1 MKNVLTLLLLTVFSA
16 VTSAPRQALAFE
28 ATLPQ
33 AASGALV
40 AQVILKDR
48 DSDLLIMNQE
58 LPTDSYMSSTAVAVY
73 PSIKT
78 EKGSWPALQPRVT
91 RYASFEPLPLG
102 VPVKMAGA
110 ASFYSRAGC
119 LGCDPQMIMA
129 NGQPL
134 NDNAL
139 TMAIPAH
146 LVKYVGRQAKVTN
159 PATGLSAIVKITDTG
174 GFNHPRYNLKDGTP
188 RVADVTIA
196 TKNAIGMKGGLGP
209 IEWEVL

>member
-1 MKNVLTLLLLTVFSA
+1 MKNRPSKILLAVFVLISLTPGP
-16 VTSAPRQALAFE
+16 TLAFE

-33 AASGALV
+33 ATSQAFI

-48 DSDLLIMNQE
+48 DSDLLITNQE
-58 LPTDSYMSSTAVAVY
+58 LPTDSYAASAVAAV

-78 EKGSWPALQPRVT
+78 EKGNWPKLQPRVT
-91 RYASFEPLPLG
+91 RYASLEPLPLG
-102 VPVKMAGA
+102 GPVKMAGA

-146 LVKYVGRQAKVTN
+146 LVRYVGRKAKVTN
-159 PATGLSAIVKITDTG
+159 PATGLSVVVDITDTG
-174 GFNHPRYNLKDGTP
+174 GFNHPKYNTASGLP
-188 RVADVTIA
+188 RVADLTIA

-209 IEWEVL
+209 VEWEVL